1 MKLVLFIPAI
11 PARPDAGIECFG
23 PQIRIL
29 RKILAL
35 ELLVSVLRCFCCFL
49 ISSLDVSCL
58 FVACV
63 FCLVLFGLVCIL
75 QLCFVSFSLFDR
87 LGETSLCD
95 GSDILVYGVHLVQ
108 DFQIYSANYIH
119 VVQFKTLL
127 NLRLILVQWLFC
139 GSGEHL
145 ACVRGWVVPVY
156 WRIFGTTGVVAST
169 TRWRA
174 SR

>member
-1 MKLVLFIPAI
+1 M
-11 PARPDAGIECFG
+11 
-23 PQIRIL
+23 
-29 RKILAL
+29 
-35 ELLVSVLRCFCCFL
+35 LLVRRQQLPSFC
-49 ISSLDVSCL
+49 
-58 FVACV
+58 ACV
-63 FCLVLFGLVCIL
+63 EVVLLGLFGLVCIL

-119 VVQFKTLL
+119 MVQFKTLL

-145 ACVRGWVVPVY
+145 VRVRGWVVPVY
-156 WRIFGTTGVVAST
+156 WRIFGTVGAT
-169 TRWRA
+169 TPAARWRTN
-174 SR
+174 R